1 MGLYG
6 VWNIQKIR
14 GKIVKNSNE
23 RAKVII
29 EGFKKINFRTNG
41 ANANQIRNTNR

>member
-1 MGLYG
+1 M
-6 VWNIQKIR
+6 
-14 GKIVKNSNE
+14 NSDE

-29 EGFKKINFRTNG
+29 KGFKKINFGTNG